1 MLCDI
6 DWWYH
11 ISFLP
16 LLSQGMQRNPGART
30 IESEL
35 ESALAAA
42 GAISEQNAGS
52 FQKVGVRCDRHV
64 W

>member
-1 MLCDI
+1 
-6 DWWYH
+6 
-11 ISFLP
+11 
-16 LLSQGMQRNPGART
+16 MQRNPGART

-52 FQKVGVRCDRHV
+52 FQKVGVRCDHNKIY